1 MAKRRGAK
9 TENPPGAIVGKIAD
23 DLLPLAL
30 PIDSFVLDPANCRKH
45 DRPDIDAIKAS
56 LQKFGQRVT
65 ITVNTTTGYVSAGNG
80 RVMAA
85 RELGWTH
92 LAAVRVKDDPATATG
107 WAIADNRT
115 AELSAWDTEALLL
128 AAKEVEAFDAD
139 LYESLMLDEL
149 LPSVSAEAPAE
160 PIEIPSK
167 YSILIECISETQQRE
182 IYERLQAGNY
192 PPAKC
197 LTI

>member
-1 MAKRRGAK
+1 M
-9 TENPPGAIVGKIAD
+9 VGNIAD

-65 ITVNTTTGYVSAGNG
+65 ITVNTETGYVSAGNG

-92 LAAVRVKDDPATATG
+92 LAAVRVKDDPDTATG

-115 AELSAWDTEALLL
+115 AELSAWDTDALL
-128 AAKEVEAFDAD
+128 AAAQ
-139 LYESLMLDEL
+139 SLEQLDPELLAVLQLDEL
-149 LPSVSAEAPAE
+149 LPSVAIETAE
-160 PIEIPSK
+160 PVEIPSK
-167 YSILIECISETQQRE
+167 YSVLIECASEPQQRE
-182 IYERLQAGNY
+182 VFERLQKGNF
-192 PPAKC
+192 PPAKL